1 MWRPLKNFV
10 NSLTTYMALSP
21 DMVARHRVN
30 QWLRSRPCLT
40 CEQWFIRYWTP
51 PALPRALPKPLIDF
65 AYQQIQAYS
74 GLEIGRVQPA
84 DHLVDDLAFP
94 AVCWFDWSITL
105 CEDFYE
111 TFGLDI
117 SETFDETQLFTFADL
132 ITFLAQQLNAQEME
146 A

>member
-1 MWRPLKNFV
+1 
-10 NSLTTYMALSP
+10 
-21 DMVARHRVN
+21 
-30 QWLRSRPCLT
+30 
-40 CEQWFIRYWTP
+40 RYWTP

-65 AYQQIQAYS
+65 AYQQLHAYS

-132 ITFLAQQLNAQEME
+132 IGFLAQQLNAQAME

>member
-1 MWRPLKNFV
+1 
-10 NSLTTYMALSP
+10 MALSP

-40 CEQWFIRYWTP
+40 SEQWFIRYWTP
-51 PALPRALPKPLIDF
+51 PALARALPKSLIDF
-65 AYQQIQAYS
+65 AYQQLQAYS
-74 GLEIGRVQPA
+74 GLEIGRVQPT
-84 DHLVDDLAFP
+84 DHLIDDLAFP
-94 AVCWFDWSITL
+94 AVCWFDWGITL

-132 ITFLAQQLNAQEME
+132 IDCLAQQLNAQEME